1 MRAVWLGA
9 LALFMVSCGISTD
22 DEPRDIA
29 DRGQAAIDTSSA
41 TAAGATTGSAR
52 IYLLSSQVA
61 GQSRTIEAV
70 ARNVRNAAPAVF
82 EALLSG
88 PNATELD
95 QQLRTAI
102 PAGTR
107 LLGTRSADGVLAIDL
122 SDEIEQVTGDELKQA
137 IGQIVFTALELP
149 GITAVRIT
157 VEGRG
162 KQWPGANGVLQNLA
176 LTGFEYPGLERTSQP
191 AFPPA
196 PAL

>member
-1 MRAVWLGA
+1 MRAVWLSA
-9 LALFMVSCGISTD
+9 LALLLVSCGISTD

-29 DRGQAAIDTSSA
+29 DRGQASIDTSAA
-41 TAAGATTGSAR
+41 TSAGATAGSAR
-52 IYLLSSQVA
+52 IYLLSSEVA

-70 ARNVRNAAPAVF
+70 ARNVRNTAPAVF

-137 IGQIVFTALELP
+137 IGQIVFTALQLP

-157 VEGRG
+157 VDGRG

-196 PAL
+196 PTP